1 MVHDPSNRDRFVI
14 YPCRSPPSFAP
25 RSSNF
30 KIVAY
35 PPHEGV
41 DSTGVRVLFIVL
53 PSSGSGWVYCARLTS
68 TPHFNF
74 VYGNIHKHRELNF
87 AFYDNAAE
95 AVEAVDAGR
104 PKSAVYSSPSQLHS
118 TSTPPSHSRAQSNV
132 TFTTSLANSG
142 VVSRQQRND
151 SRNAT
156 PTSNTFA
163 PSFIKTEDA
172 RRPHDDTV
180 NGIEGENDFSGK
192 RYVWIK
198 DPQTAFVKG
207 WVVEEIGN
215 NRLLVQCDD
224 GTQREVD
231 AESVD
236 KVNPA
241 KFDKANDMA
250 ELTHLNEASVV
261 HNLHMRYQADL
272 IYTYSGL
279 FLVTVNPYC
288 PLPIYSNEYV
298 NMYRGRSREDT
309 KPHIFAMAD
318 EAFRNLVEEG
328 QNQSILVTGESGA
341 GKTENTKK
349 VIQYLAAVA
358 QSESSGKHKAQHSNL
373 SQQIL
378 RANPILEAFGNAQT
392 VRNNNSSRFGKFIRI
407 EFTRTGSIAGAF
419 IDWYLLEKSRVVRVN
434 GHERNYHIFY
444 QLLKGADSRT
454 KKDFL
459 IDGLGV
465 EDFSYT
471 RDGHDTIVGVSD
483 QEEWNSLME
492 AFEVMGFSNTEQLSI
507 LRTIAAVLHL
517 GNVSVVKESRSADQ
531 ARLAPDA
538 KEQAA
543 KVCNLLG
550 VPLEP
555 FLQGLLHP
563 KVKAGREWVEKVQT
577 PDQVRLGL
585 DALSK
590 GIYERG
596 FGDLV
601 TRINRQLD
609 RTGMGLDDSHFIGV
623 LDIAGFEIFEE
634 NSFEQLCINYTNEKL
649 QQFFNHHMFVL
660 EQEEYARE
668 QIEWQFIDFG
678 RDLQPTIDLIELSNP
693 IGIFSCLDEDS
704 VMPKATDKSF
714 SEKLNSLWDK
724 KTTKYRPSR
733 LGQGFVLTHYAAEV
747 EYSTEGWLEKNKDP
761 LNDNITRLLAASTD
775 KHIATLF
782 ADCAETDDDPG
793 SGRSRVKKGL
803 FRTVAQR
810 HKEHLHS
817 LMTQLHS
824 THPHF
829 VRCILPNH
837 KKRPKQFNNL
847 LVLDQLRCNGVL
859 EGIRIA
865 RTGFPNRLPFSEF
878 RQRYEV
884 LCQNMPKGYLEG
896 QAAATLMLEKLGL
909 DKALYRVGLT
919 KVFFRAGVLAELE
932 EQRDALITEIM
943 ARFQSVARGFVQR
956 RQAYKRLF
964 RTEATRIIQ
973 KNFNVYLDLA
983 ENPWWQ
989 LIVKMKPLLGA
1000 TRTATEVKR
1009 RDAMIKQL
1017 NEKMRLESDN
1027 RQKLEED
1034 RRNCHTEMMRI
1045 QQTLESERAL
1055 ALDKEEIFKRLQ
1067 LREAELEEKLAGAI
1081 DDQERLEDELDDLME
1096 AKNRAERDV
1105 ETYRA
1110 QLEQAAMLIAKLE
1123 EEKSSLVT
1131 KIAHLETSL
1140 EEISQKQSER
1150 SEQEAALEDE
1160 VKVLQSQLALK
1171 DRKARDLES
1180 RLLKIDQD
1188 LEVKLHTTQKELQ
1201 ASKVKESTLARE
1213 NRDIQ
1218 QQLSQL
1224 SKTSTDYE
1232 DLVRKK
1238 ESELT
1243 LLRRDN
1249 QKYEAERHG
1258 LEDQKK
1264 SLASEKEK
1272 TASRFREVQAE
1283 LVALK
1288 SSQSQLEREA
1298 EDAKNLLEARLSEDA
1313 QANQSRQLLES
1324 QTKEV
1329 KDELYKAQMDLSRER
1344 QSRDDVMLL
1353 GEHKFQAL
1361 QEEFDHLNESKIT
1374 IEKELYAQQDTLRR
1388 TMEARMTA
1396 ESERDDARQEIRKLR
1411 AAKTQAEE
1419 ARVQAEI
1426 AGERQASKVARERED
1441 SLRKDLDAAH
1451 ERLQWFEG
1459 ECAKLNHQIED
1470 LNKLILTSGEF
1481 GLKNDQAKERMEREL
1496 GTVKSRLM
1504 ASENDNRALLNK
1516 IQQKGLEIARSSS
1529 RASEASRGQ
1538 IIALGREK
1546 ARLEEQNTKLNKQ
1559 LGESQLAIASLEKR
1573 AEKLQLNLEDLS
1585 HEVAREVKSS
1595 RNAEKASSTFTAQLA
1610 EANRTVESE
1619 RQLRNQSQSTVR
1631 TLQAS
1636 LESREEEVGEL
1647 RTQMLDLLRTI
1658 DPAVHIPPQN
1668 DGSNEKVLI
1677 KNFDLVRKVEE
1688 LQQNLRVQTAAR
1700 TSAENQLSEL
1710 RASRNDSPSRP
1721 KLEEIHFNEAP
1732 FTGSPTQRRS
1742 AKLNARNYSNT
1753 STPTRRGF
1761 QDPDQLQDS
1770 TRSDRTVDTLTFNN
1784 RMDLKAEVEELQ
1796 NQLQLTQMQNR
1807 HLQSQVDRSTPVPD
1821 DYDDQSPSLRRMKKL
1836 EKVNGRLH
1844 EMLDDSTKKV
1854 SALER
1859 SIRSGELS
1867 LRDVQTRSH
1876 EEILDVLNSQEQSRR
1891 TLIHSH
1897 KDAVA
1902 ELADVKVHFDKMRH
1916 DRATLEVELRDT
1928 KSDLE
1933 EMTLAQEQESQSRS
1947 QLLQEFADLQIRLDA
1962 ETSKLVDVSSSL
1974 SLYKSRADE
1983 YFSKLEQAE
1992 IAVLK
1997 ANRAEQFARSQAKEA
2012 EDTYAE
2018 VMSERKKMD
2027 ANIEDLQRQNQRLD
2041 EKVEDISTDL
2051 DAATQAK
2058 KRLQHELEDYRN
2070 QRAMDIEDKES
2081 SMEQTRKKYQAEF
2094 ATLTNELD
2102 LAREERLFKQAEIAR
2117 LREELDELRSK
2128 WDDEVLNSSTWSK
2141 EKSRLESTLA
2151 DVASSRD
2158 EAVNAHNEAQ
2168 GKVVTLLSQVRT
2180 LRASVDDI
2188 TSERDLLLREKRNVE
2203 ARLEEAKA
2211 GLENLVKGESP
2222 SLRDAANLD
2231 KEILNLKSSLAQQE
2245 DIAAAAVAK
2254 MRRAEALVSEIQKD
2268 VSIERESS
2276 TTLQKQKASLEK
2288 NLNEAQ
2294 LKLVDLETK
2303 GYSSASQDIK
2313 FLHKRIQELE
2323 SQIEDQETE
2332 RNKSQRSVR
2341 NVDRV
2346 VKDLQS
2352 QIDRKD
2358 KQNTQLSDDVSRMR
2372 DKADKLLKTIDE
2384 LQSSEST
2391 NQLSARRAERELR
2404 EEKEKSL
2411 RLEREL
2417 EGWKSLR
2424 VEKGSNSVM
2433 GSVRSRMGPW
2443 RASEGDAASMVDV
2456 PRRKSSISRVPS
2468 LTKGF
2473 L

>member
-1 MVHDPSNRDRFVI
+1 MAFNANNMAHRRNNPFARATSA
-14 YPCRSPPSFAP
+14 SPAP
-25 RSSNF
+25 IAN
-30 KIVAY
+30 
-35 PPHEGV
+35 
-41 DSTGVRVLFIVL
+41 
-53 PSSGSGWVYCARLTS
+53 
-68 TPHFNF
+68 
-74 VYGNIHKHRELNF
+74 
-87 AFYDNAAE
+87 
-95 AVEAVDAGR
+95 GR
-104 PKSAVYSSPSQLHS
+104 PKSAIFPSTTPIPALPAS
-118 TSTPPSHSRAQSNV
+118 TAHGRTQSN
-132 TFTTSLANSG
+132 TSIPSSHRLSSAG
-142 VVSRQQRND
+142 SRQRSE

-156 PTSNTFA
+156 PTSSTFA
-163 PSFIKTEDA
+163 PSFIKAEETKRNQDA
-172 RRPHDDTV
+172 V
-180 NGIEGENDFSGK
+180 KGIEGENDFSGK
-192 RYVWIK
+192 RYVWVK
-198 DPQTAFVKG
+198 DPQNAFVRG
-207 WVVEEIGN
+207 WVVEDLERN
-215 NRLLVQCDD
+215 QLLVQCDD

-288 PLPIYSNEYV
+288 PLPIYSNDYI
-298 NMYRGRSREDT
+298 NMYKGRSREDT

-328 QNQSILVTGESGA
+328 ENQSILVTGESGA

-358 QSESSGKHKAQHSNL
+358 QSESFTKSKTPDSNL

-407 EFTRTGSIAGAF
+407 EFSRNGAICGAF
-419 IDWYLLEKSRVVRVN
+419 IDWYLLEKSRVVRIN
-434 GHERNYHIFY
+434 PHERNYHIFY
-444 QLLKGADSRT
+444 QLLKGANSRM
-454 KKDFL
+454 KRDFL
-459 IDGLGV
+459 LEGLGV

-471 RDGHDTIVGVSD
+471 RDGHDTIVGISD
-483 QEEWNSLME
+483 REEWDSLME
-492 AFEVMGFSNTEQLSI
+492 AFEVMGFSDMDQTSI

-517 GNVSVVKESRSADQ
+517 GNISVVKESRAADQ

-538 KEQAA
+538 KDQAA
-543 KVCNLLG
+543 KVCKLLG

-577 PDQVRLGL
+577 PEQVRLGL

-596 FGDLV
+596 FGSLV
-601 TRINRQLD
+601 NRINRQLD

-623 LDIAGFEIFEE
+623 LDIAGFEIFDT

-668 QIEWQFIDFG
+668 QIEWKFIDFG
-678 RDLQPTIDLIELSNP
+678 RDLQPTIDLIELPNP
-693 IGIFSCLDEDS
+693 IGIFSCLDEDC

-714 SEKLNSLWDK
+714 TEKLNSLWDK
-724 KTTKYRPSR
+724 KSSKYRPSR
-733 LGQGFVLTHYAAEV
+733 LGQGFLLTHYAAEV

-761 LNDNITRLLAASTD
+761 LNDNITRLLSASTD
-775 KHIATLF
+775 KHIAALF
-782 ADCAETDDDPG
+782 SDCAETDDDIG
-793 SGRSRVKKGL
+793 SARSRVKKGL

-810 HKEHLHS
+810 HKEQLHS

-837 KKRPKQFNNL
+837 KKKPKQFHNL

-865 RTGFPNRLPFSEF
+865 RTGFPNRLSFNEF

-884 LCQNMPKGYLEG
+884 LCQKMPKGYLEG
-896 QAAATLMLEKLGL
+896 QAAATIMLEKLGL

-943 ARFQSVARGFVQR
+943 ARFQSVARGFIQR
-956 RQAYKRLF
+956 RSAYKRLF

-973 KNFNVYLDLA
+973 RNLNVYLGLV

-1000 TRTATEVKR
+1000 TRTATEVKK

-1017 NEKMRLESDN
+1017 NEKMQLESEN
-1027 RQKLEED
+1027 RHKLEDE

-1081 DDQERLEDELDDLME
+1081 EDQERLEDELDDLLE

-1105 ETYRA
+1105 ETYRS
-1110 QLEQAAMLIAKLE
+1110 QLEQAATLIAKLE
-1123 EEKSSLVT
+1123 EEKGRLMAKT
-1131 KIAHLETSL
+1131 AELEKSIEDITR
-1140 EEISQKQSER
+1140 KQSER
-1150 SEQEAALEDE
+1150 SEKEAALEDE
-1160 VKVLQSQLALK
+1160 VRVLQSQLALK

-1180 RLLKIDQD
+1180 KLLKIDQD
-1188 LEVKLHTTQKELQ
+1188 LDVKLHTAQKELQ
-1201 ASKVKESTLARE
+1201 SVKVREATLSRE

-1218 QQLSQL
+1218 QQLTQL

-1232 DLVRKK
+1232 DLVRQK
-1238 ESELT
+1238 ESELA
-1243 LLRRDN
+1243 LLRSDN
-1249 QKYEAERHG
+1249 RKFENERQS

-1264 SLASEKEK
+1264 SLTVEKEK
-1272 TASRFREVQAE
+1272 TATKVREVQAE
-1283 LVALK
+1283 LVAMK
-1288 SSQSQLEREA
+1288 SRQSQLEREA

-1313 QANQSRQLLES
+1313 QADQNRRVLES
-1324 QTKEV
+1324 QTKDL
-1329 KDELYKAQMDLSRER
+1329 KDELYKTQMDLSRER
-1344 QSRDDVMLL
+1344 QSRDDVLLL

-1361 QEEFDHLNESKIT
+1361 QEEYDHLNESKII

-1388 TMEARMTA
+1388 TMDARITA
-1396 ESERDDARQEIRKLR
+1396 EKERDEARQEIRNLR
-1411 AAKTQAEE
+1411 VAKTQAEE
-1419 ARVQAEI
+1419 ARAQAEM
-1426 AGERQASKVARERED
+1426 AGERQATKAARERED
-1441 SLRKDLDAAH
+1441 SLLRDLDAAH

-1470 LNKLILTSGEF
+1470 LNKMILESGEF

-1516 IQQKGLEIARSSS
+1516 IQQKGLEIARSTS

-1538 IIALGREK
+1538 IIALQRERT
-1546 ARLEEQNTKLNKQ
+1546 RLEEQNTKLHKQ
-1559 LGESQLAIASLEKR
+1559 LGDSQLSIASLEKR

-1610 EANRTVESE
+1610 EANRTIESE
-1619 RQLRNQSQSTVR
+1619 RQLRTQAQTTAR
-1631 TLQAS
+1631 TLQSS
-1636 LESREEEVGEL
+1636 LDSRDTELGEL
-1647 RTQMLDLLRTI
+1647 RAQMLSILRTV
-1658 DPAVHIPPQN
+1658 DPEVPIPPQSDGN
-1668 DGSNEKVLI
+1668 DDKILL

-1700 TSAENQLSEL
+1700 SNAENQLAEL
-1710 RASRNDSPSRP
+1710 RVSRNDTTPSRP
-1721 KLEEIHFNEAP
+1721 KLEEIHLNEAP
-1732 FTGSPTQRRS
+1732 FQGSPTQRRP
-1742 AKLNARNYSNT
+1742 AKVHGRNNSIT
-1753 STPTRRGF
+1753 STPTRRF
-1761 QDPDQLQDS
+1761 QDVDHLQDS
-1770 TRSDRTVDTLTFNN
+1770 TRSDRTIDTINFNS
-1784 RMDLKAEVEELQ
+1784 RMDLKTEVEELQ
-1796 NQLQLTQMQNR
+1796 NQLQLTQLQNR
-1807 HLQSQVDRSTPVPD
+1807 HLQSQLNRSTPVPD
-1821 DYDDQSPSLRRMKKL
+1821 TYDEQSPSLRRMQKL
-1836 EKVNGRLH
+1836 EMVNTRLH
-1844 EMLDDSTKKV
+1844 EMLDDSSKKV

-1859 SIRSGELS
+1859 TIRSGELS

-1876 EEILDVLNSQEQSRR
+1876 EEILDVLNSQEESRR
-1891 TLIHSH
+1891 ALVHSH

-1902 ELADVKVHFDKMRH
+1902 ELTDVKVHFDRLRH
-1916 DRATLEVELRDT
+1916 DRAKAEVELRDA
-1928 KSDLE
+1928 KSDLH
-1933 EMTLAQEQESQSRS
+1933 EMTLAREHEAQGRN
-1947 QLLQEFADLQIRLDA
+1947 QLLEEFADLQIRLDA
-1962 ETSKLVDVSSSL
+1962 ETSRLVDVTSSL
-1974 SLYKSRADE
+1974 DLYKSRADE

-1997 ANRAEQFARSQAKEA
+1997 ANRAEQFAKSQAKEA
-2012 EDTYAE
+2012 EDTYAV
-2018 VMSERKKMD
+2018 VMSEREKMD
-2027 ANIEDLQRQNQRLD
+2027 ANLEDLQRQNQRLE

-2051 DAATQAK
+2051 EAATQAK

-2102 LAREERLFKQAEIAR
+2102 LAREEKLFKQAEITR

-2168 GKVVTLLSQVRT
+2168 GKVVSLLSQVRS
-2180 LRASVDDI
+2180 LRSSVDEI
-2188 TSERDLLLREKRNVE
+2188 AAERDLLLREKRNVE
-2203 ARLEEAKA
+2203 ARLEEAKS
-2211 GLENLVKGESP
+2211 GLEDLVKGESP
-2222 SLRDAANLD
+2222 SLRNAANMDREVLD
-2231 KEILNLKSSLAQQE
+2231 LKSNLAQQE
-2245 DIAAAAVAK
+2245 DIAAAAVEK
-2254 MRRAEALVSEIQKD
+2254 MRRAEALVAEIQKD
-2268 VSIERESS
+2268 VTIERE
-2276 TTLQKQKASLEK
+2276 TTAQLQQQKASLEK

-2313 FLHKRIQELE
+2313 FLYKRIQELE
-2323 SQIEDQETE
+2323 SQIEDQENE
-2332 RNKSQRSVR
+2332 RSKSQRSVR

-2346 VKDLQS
+2346 VKDLQG

-2358 KQNTQLSDDVSRMR
+2358 KQNSQLSEDVSRMR
-2372 DKADKLLKTIDE
+2372 EKVDKLLKKIEE
-2384 LQSSEST
+2384 LQSSESE

-2404 EEKEKSL
+2404 EERENSL
-2411 RLEREL
+2411 RLGREL
-2417 EGWKSLR
+2417 EGWKNLR
-2424 VEKGSNSVM
+2424 NDKGSGSVM

-2443 RASEGDAASMVDV
+2443 RVSEGDDMSVIDV
-2456 PRRKSSISRVPS
+2456 PRRKSSLGRVPS